1 MGVYNLGERGQQVTQ
16 CSRSRGRKGTISCD
30 TSDEQNLAQS
40 EDGGSAPEELEPQDV
55 QKGFRLEGRVGAKRA
70 VEGAQG
76 GAVGEEAAAA
86 GEMAAGIE
94 DESGHGGYHPLG
106 PLLL

>member
-1 MGVYNLGERGQQVTQ
+1 MVGSLPRKQGKLNNTHPDILLIRVGVYNLGERGQQVTQ

-76 GAVGEEAAAA
+76 
-86 GEMAAGIE
+86 
-94 DESGHGGYHPLG
+94 
-106 PLLL
+106 